1 MEELHQPLVVMLV
14 RREEALTSLPETLIS
29 KLDVVEHLYMLC
41 PQMMIVCLATQTKK
55 RVGIWIYGSK
65 EGQEDGQTE
74 REEDRQRGRQTNRQ
88 ADKQI
93 DRRDRQT
100 NRQRDRQK
108 ERLKEAD
115 RQTNKKIE
123 RQADRQTDGQKE
135 RSSDADRQTNRQIDR
150 QANGQT
156 DRQTNRRAYFLANK
170 EMTCK
175 LANVHLD
182 RQGEGLTD

>member
-1 MEELHQPLVVMLV
+1 M
-14 RREEALTSLPETLIS
+14 RGEEALTSLPETLIS

-41 PQMMIVCLATQTKK
+41 PQVMIVCLATQTKK
-55 RVGIWIYGSK
+55 RAGIWIYGSK

-74 REEDRQRGRQTNRQ
+74 REVDRQRGRQTNRQ

-123 RQADRQTDGQKE
+123 RQADRQTDREADGLTNTWTE
-135 RSSDADRQTNRQIDR
+135 REVIRCRQTNRQ
-150 QANGQT
+150 A
-156 DRQTNRRAYFLANK
+156 DRQTGKWTNRQAYFLANK
-170 EMTCK
+170 EMACK

-182 RQGEGLTD
+182 RQREGLTD